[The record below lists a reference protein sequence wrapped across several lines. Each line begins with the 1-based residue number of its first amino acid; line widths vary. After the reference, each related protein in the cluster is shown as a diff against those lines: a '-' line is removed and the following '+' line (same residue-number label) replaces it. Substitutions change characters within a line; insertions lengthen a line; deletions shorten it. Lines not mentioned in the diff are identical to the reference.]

1 MSYLTRI
8 LWYLLLLLHC
18 FRNCSELRLC
28 MIQNMGFPS
37 KTELAINLF
46 DAQTRLAMIFLNMTL
61 ISVGPLLTTRL
72 QIDCNLQKKASYSH
86 KCWSIFY
93 VWICLH
99 CSKRFLRPPK
109 HMKLYYSLFISV
121 VFPTHHVWPKKCGS
135 GLMAW
140 DSVVLPSAPLLIK
153 SAFLLNRMI
162 DWLIYWTNFSYGA
175 ILRYVVGKIGVWYI
189 IEQIP

>member
-1 MSYLTRI
+1 MCQHPVSGMQETRPEQFWKAHLNQISMSYLTRI

-37 KTELAINLF
+37 KNWTGYKTSLMPKLDWPWF
-46 DAQTRLAMIFLNMTL
+46 FLIWHHLSGAPANYR
-61 ISVGPLLTTRL
+61 VANRL
-72 QIDCNLQKKASYSH
+72 QPAKEGLYSH

-99 CSKRFLRPPK
+99 CSKRLFLDPK

-153 SAFLLNRMI
+153 SFL
-162 DWLIYWTNFSYGA
+162 A
-175 ILRYVVGKIGVWYI
+175 
-189 IEQIP
+189 